1 MVIREIGRFSKCTRT
16 AHELTRRLHLTAA
29 YHCGEMVVGG
39 HPGTRIELR
48 RTLLAAVATVAVYE
62 HQFSF
67 SLSMARNSVST
78 TANFADS
85 PFDLFR

>member
-1 MVIREIGRFSKCTRT
+1 MLIREIDRFSKCTRT
-16 AHELTRRLHLTAA
+16 AHELTRRLYLTAA

-39 HPGTRIELR
+39 HQGTRIELR

-67 SLSMARNSVST
+67 YLSMARNSVST
-78 TANFADS
+78 TANFKRFAFR
-85 PFDLFR
+85 PF